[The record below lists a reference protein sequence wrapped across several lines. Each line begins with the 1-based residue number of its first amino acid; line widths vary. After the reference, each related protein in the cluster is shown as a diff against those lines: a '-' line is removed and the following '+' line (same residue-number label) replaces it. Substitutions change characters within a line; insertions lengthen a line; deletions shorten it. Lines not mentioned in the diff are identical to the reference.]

1 MQERGGGGGGGGG
14 RGRED
19 VAAGTTEDDPVIVT
33 TQHLSIPARPH
44 WGQPVAAELHIIW
57 TWLDCVT
64 DVHVGLQRDH
74 VER

>member
-1 MQERGGGGGGGGG
+1 MQERGGG

-44 WGQPVAAELHIIW
+44 WGQPVAGGLHIIW
-57 TWLDCVT
+57 TWLGCVT